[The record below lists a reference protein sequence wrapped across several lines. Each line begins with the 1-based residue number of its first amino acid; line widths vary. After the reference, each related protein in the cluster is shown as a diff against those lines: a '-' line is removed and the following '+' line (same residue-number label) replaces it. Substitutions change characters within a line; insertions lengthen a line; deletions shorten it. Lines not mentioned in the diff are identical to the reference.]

1 MNHLPEAGSSFA
13 VAGVRVA
20 HWTDRTGATGCTVV
34 LCPEGGAVAAC
45 SALGGAPGSH
55 ETDALRPGNLVQKV
69 DAILLTGGSAFGL
82 AATTGVVRWLEERG
96 RGFVTRAGRV
106 PIVPAAVVY
115 DLAVGDARARPDER
129 AGYLACE
136 AALADA
142 TIAEG
147 SVGAGTGATVAK
159 VAGSERAVKGGVGM
173 AFERLA
179 GGAVVAALVVANAS
193 GDIYDVESGRPIAV
207 ARADESGKR
216 RGAIDLLRERLPQ
229 EDGPFNTTLTIVA
242 TDAPFDRMELL
253 RIAEMTHAGL
263 ARAIVPYLGPGDGDI
278 VFALSTGAGPRADL
292 TATGALAGYA
302 AARAVARAVR
312 LAESVAG
319 VPAVRDL
326 GEP

>member
-1 MNHLPEAGSSFA
+1 MNLPAEAGGPFA
-13 VAGVRVA
+13 VAGVRIG

-34 LCPEGGAVAAC
+34 LCPESGAVAAV
-45 SALGGAPGSH
+45 SALGGAPGSR
-55 ETDALRPGNLVQKV
+55 ETDALRPGNLVQRV

-82 AATTGVVRWLEERG
+82 AAATGVMRWLEEHG

-115 DLAVGDARARPDER
+115 DLAVGDAHARPDEQ
-129 AGYLACE
+129 AGCLACE
-136 AALADA
+136 AALADE
-142 TIAEG
+142 TVAEG

-159 VAGSERAVKGGVGM
+159 LAGPERAVKGGVGV

-193 GDIYDVESGRPIAV
+193 GDIHDVESGRPIAV
-207 ARADESGKR
+207 ARADESGQR
-216 RGAIDLLRERLPQ
+216 QGAIKLLRGRPPQ
-229 EDGPFNTTLTIVA
+229 EGGPFNTTLTVVA

-278 VFALSTGAGPRADL
+278 VFALTTGAGPRADL
-292 TATGALAGYA
+292 TAAGALAGYA
-302 AARAVARAVR
+302 AARAAARAVR